1 MGDKEIYPRTKKEW
15 NGTPSRIIGKTE
27 KRWKKRWKLIWK
39 LRPRGGECGECGDCS
54 LKSLELCRV
63 LWPERGVVFGLGCQA
78 WKQSTESVDG
88 DDDCSF
94 LWSRAGEEEWV
105 PWSEL
110 CSWNASAG
118 NNGAMAS
125 VIPSNCFRSPRST
138 PLSVCV
144 PQRSVHPTPDT
155 TCR

>member
-1 MGDKEIYPRTKKEW
+1 MKWNSEQNNWEDRKKVEKKMETHLET
-15 NGTPSRIIGKTE
+15 TPQRWRVRRMWRLLPQKFRIVQGPLARE
-27 KRWKKRWKLIWK
+27 
-39 LRPRGGECGECGDCS
+39 
-54 LKSLELCRV
+54 
-63 LWPERGVVFGLGCQA
+63 GVVFGLGCQA